1 VVMLAT
7 YWSWNPEVYGDLFA
21 DLAADHR
28 VVTYHLR
35 GTGDSSRSGPYDME
49 TDIGDLE
56 AVAEAAGGPAVMI
69 GTNDS
74 ANRAAKLAT
83 RRPDL
88 VSSVVAVGT
97 APIARSSFEGSEG
110 MITSDSVVGALIEM
124 LESNYRGAIRTL
136 NEATNPQLNEEEL
149 RERTDAQA
157 EFCPQDAAVPRV
169 KGWAEDDP
177 DQATRELG
185 DRLWVLTAAGAGGPW
200 LPPVPVLERLREK
213 LLPEARIVEL
223 EPGTGPISR
232 PHEAAEAIR
241 RVSAALRGAGAAEGR
256 K

>member
-1 VVMLAT
+1 
-7 YWSWNPEVYGDLFA
+7 
-21 DLAADHR
+21 
-28 VVTYHLR
+28 
-35 GTGDSSRSGPYDME
+35 ME

-56 AVAEAAGGPAVMI
+56 AVAEAAGGHAVMI
-69 GTNDS
+69 GTADS
-74 ANRAAKLAT
+74 SNRAAKLAA
-83 RRPDL
+83 RRPEL
-88 VSSVVAVGT
+88 VSSVVAFGT

-136 NEATNPQLNEEEL
+136 NEAVNPQWSQEEL

-169 KGWAEDDP
+169 RAWAEDDP
-177 DQATRELG
+177 DARDERAREQTLG
-185 DRLWVLTAAGAGGPW
+185 PHCSRRGGPW
-200 LPPVPVLERLREK
+200 LPPTPDLERLREK
-213 LLPEARIVEL
+213 LLPEAQIVEF

-232 PHEAAEAIR
+232 PHEAAQAIR
-241 RVSAALRGAGAAEGR
+241 QISAPLRRSGAAESR